1 MGPLVSAEHFERVM
15 GYVEAGRNEGANLII
30 GGRASEFERGYF
42 VSPTVF
48 DGVSSEMSIAREEIF
63 GPVLSVLPF
72 SGEEEAAEI
81 ANDSNYGLAAG
92 IFTFDIDRAMRFA
105 RDIQAGYVMINEY
118 FTGGPGS
125 PFGGYKQSG
134 IGRERGLLALQNYT
148 QVKNVVV
155 RVGRSSPGPESRE

>member
-1 MGPLVSAEHFERVM
+1 MKRGAKLGPWHTSGAEVVSAELRISVGEVRHLAP
-15 GYVEAGRNEGANLII
+15 GHLAYGAD
-30 GGRASEFERGYF
+30 E
-42 VSPTVF
+42 
-48 DGVSSEMSIAREEIF
+48 
-63 GPVLSVLPF
+63 VL
-72 SGEEEAAEI
+72 
-81 ANDSNYGLAAG
+81 
-92 IFTFDIDRAMRFA
+92 
-105 RDIQAGYVMINEY
+105 MINEY

>member
-1 MGPLVSAEHFERVM
+1 M
-15 GYVEAGRNEGANLII
+15 GYVEAGQNEGANLIA
-30 GGRASEFERGYF
+30 GGHASDFERGYF
-42 VSPTVF
+42 VLPTVF

-72 SGEEEAAEI
+72 SGDEEAAEI
-81 ANDSNYGLAAG
+81 ANDSDYGLAAG
-92 IFTFDIDRAMRFA
+92 IFTSDIDRAMRFA

-134 IGRERGLLALQNYT
+134 IGRERGLQALQNYT
-148 QVKNVVV
+148 QLKNVVV
-155 RVGRSSPGPESRE
+155 RVGGSPPDRRAGSEEFRGGAQHL

>member
-1 MGPLVSAEHFERVM
+1 MV
-15 GYVEAGRNEGANLII
+15 AGG
-30 GGRASEFERGYF
+30 
-42 VSPTVF
+42 
-48 DGVSSEMSIAREEIF
+48 
-63 GPVLSVLPF
+63 
-72 SGEEEAAEI
+72 
-81 ANDSNYGLAAG
+81 AAG
-92 IFTFDIDRAMRFA
+92 KAPFA

-155 RVGRSSPGPESRE
+155 RVGRSSPGPESQE